1 MARQQARLTLNPERE
16 LEETERTIELIPV
29 LEFAHIH
36 EEPL

>member
-1 MARQQARLTLNPERE
+1 MARQQARLTLNPEIE
-16 LEETERTIELIPV
+16 PEETERTTQLMPV